1 MDQDLIVRLE
11 NRTSP
16 ANIAV
21 GLRRVWLFLSVLV
34 LGACNSAP
42 GFLASPTAT
51 STNTS
56 TATSTPTPTYTVTPS
71 ATPTQTATATQT
83 PTITPTPTITDTP
96 TITPT
101 PTFDFP
107 DATVKMQANCRYGPG
122 VLYLYSHGLYP
133 GDTAEVHNRNH
144 DASWLWIKPDNLD
157 RHCWVSAIVVD
168 VVGDPFTVTEYYHP
182 LPWTIWIGPPSNVKA
197 TRNGDKVTVI
207 WDPIQYQFPEDLRG
221 YLIEATLCENGHR
234 YDTVVATDSASF
246 TFTDKTDCSGASG
259 GKLYAVEKHGYT
271 HPVQIPWP

>member
-1 MDQDLIVRLE
+1 MFVINVKYFKAIWPMLL
-11 NRTSP
+11 
-16 ANIAV
+16 
-21 GLRRVWLFLSVLV
+21 GLTMA
-34 LGACNSAP
+34 ACNSVP
-42 GFLASPTAT
+42 SFLASATPSPTTTSTPTETPTRTPTPTFTAT
-51 STNTS
+51 STE
-56 TATSTPTPTYTVTPS
+56 TPTPTS
-71 ATPTQTATATQT
+71 T

-144 DASWLWIKPDNLD
+144 DASWLWIKPYNLD

-168 VVGDPFTVTEYYHP
+168 VVGDPFTVVEYYHP
-182 LPWTIWIGPPSNVKA
+182 LPWTIWIDSPTNVKA
-197 TRNGDKVTVI
+197 SRNRKKVTVT

-234 YDTVVATDSASF
+234 YDTVVVTNSASY
-246 TFTDKTDCSGASG
+246 TFTDETDCSGPSG